1 MASSRPEPSLAR
13 RYHLR
18 SDRGRVAITAGC
30 HDLFSRKIVG
40 WEIQAHMQ
48 VELASAAITMAITL
62 QRPLAGLIHHSDR
75 SVKYAARAY
84 RNALT
89 AAGIS
94 HR

>member
-1 MASSRPEPSLAR
+1 
-13 RYHLR
+13 
-18 SDRGRVAITAGC
+18 
-30 HDLFSRKIVG
+30 
-40 WEIQAHMQ
+40 MQ